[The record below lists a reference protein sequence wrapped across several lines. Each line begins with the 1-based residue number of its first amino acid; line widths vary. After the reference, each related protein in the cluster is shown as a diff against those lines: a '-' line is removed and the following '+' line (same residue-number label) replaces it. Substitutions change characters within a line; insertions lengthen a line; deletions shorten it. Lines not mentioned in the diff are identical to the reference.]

1 MGRQLQTTHHIIE
14 DGPIFE
20 RKRILHEVRSF
31 EVSDLS
37 SHEFSFLEICEIELF
52 DLGLLFVEVSDGFD
66 IIDVN
71 LDPLFESFW
80 QVLVRLRSH
89 VDSGDII
96 DVDQG
101 ALCRRFLLLL
111 TFAQIFHIAFQFFL
125 LFKRNFIL
133 SKGVMS

>member
-1 MGRQLQTTHHIIE
+1 M
-14 DGPIFE
+14 
-20 RKRILHEVRSF
+20 K
-31 EVSDLS
+31 
-37 SHEFSFLEICEIELF
+37 ICEIELF
-52 DLGLLFVEVSDGFD
+52 DLGLLFVEVFDGFD
-66 IIDVN
+66 MIDVN

-89 VDSGDII
+89 VDSGDIV

-101 ALCRRFLLLL
+101 ARCRFLLFPLN
-111 TFAQIFHIAFQFFL
+111 FGQIFHIAFQFFL

>member
-1 MGRQLQTTHHIIE
+1 MGRHLQTTHHIIV
-14 DGPIFE
+14 DGPFFE
-20 RKRILHEVRSF
+20 RKRILHKVRSF

-37 SHEFSFLEICEIELF
+37 SHEFSFLEICEVELF
-52 DLGLLFVEVSDGFD
+52 DLGLLSVEVIDGFD
-66 IIDVN
+66 IVDVN

-89 VDSGDII
+89 VDSGDIK

-101 ALCRRFLLLL
+101 ALVHFLLFLL
-111 TFAQIFHIAFQFFL
+111 SFGQIFHIAFQFFL
-125 LFKRNFIL
+125 LCKRNFIL